1 MMSSL
6 CEGNLE
12 HYFVPSNLFAGK
24 KKDAMLEIA
33 SRVAEI
39 QDDPVGALLM
49 FFIRQTA
56 NELKVEFIPRD
67 KVIELLTNYY
77 DEGDDI
83 LVKSVNRSKV

>member
-1 MMSSL
+1 
-6 CEGNLE
+6 
-12 HYFVPSNLFAGK
+12 LFAGK

-39 QDDPVGALLM
+39 QDDPVEALRM

-67 KVIELLTNYY
+67 KVIELSSV
-77 DEGDDI
+77 
-83 LVKSVNRSKV
+83 LVSSKE

>member
-33 SRVAEI
+33 SRSLI
-39 QDDPVGALLM
+39 SG
-49 FFIRQTA
+49 
-56 NELKVEFIPRD
+56 
-67 KVIELLTNYY
+67 
-77 DEGDDI
+77 I
-83 LVKSVNRSKV
+83 L

>member
-24 KKDAMLEIA
+24 KKDAMLKIA

-39 QDDPVGALLM
+39 QDDRLYSDLWLPLL
-49 FFIRQTA
+49 
-56 NELKVEFIPRD
+56 
-67 KVIELLTNYY
+67 
-77 DEGDDI
+77 
-83 LVKSVNRSKV
+83 